1 MLTLVI
7 GIVYSSH
14 TTNTSFIFFSHWRHT
29 GCSLL
34 ITYHVIKVLV
44 CPVWWK

>member
-14 TTNTSFIFFSHWRHT
+14 TTNTSFICVCFSHWRHT
-29 GCSLL
+29 GCSWL
-34 ITYHVIKVLV
+34 T
-44 CPVWWK
+44 C